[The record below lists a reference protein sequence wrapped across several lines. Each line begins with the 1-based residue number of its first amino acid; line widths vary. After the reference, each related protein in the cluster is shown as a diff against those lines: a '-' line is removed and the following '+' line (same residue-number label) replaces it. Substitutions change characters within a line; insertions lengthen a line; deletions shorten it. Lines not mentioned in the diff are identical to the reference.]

1 MNRAIDL
8 GFEYK
13 MMKRLNYVD
22 LQYLIIDHDVKALEN
37 QFRQLEKQ
45 RQAQHGFVVRDATNE
60 EILQMHRK

>member
-1 MNRAIDL
+1 
-8 GFEYK
+8 